1 MKNFNQIF
9 EKLSP
14 PEGVAE
20 YSTSEP
26 LFNSF
31 IRIGKNIDNGPVIL
45 INPGEKV
52 SLTDIRLKHI
62 NIEHNILCN
71 ITENKNQL
79 SENLTIVELNLK
91 NENLFEYFLNV
102 SEDIVS
108 KLPENA
114 NIKDFEDVFKDF
126 IKIFEK
132 LMTPPLKTIQGLWSE
147 LLFISIT
154 KKPDFFVECWHSNPK
169 QIFDFIV
176 ENKALEIKSTN
187 NVSRIHSF
195 SLSQLNPNENL
206 ELYVVSLVVNQSIN
220 YGKSINDLIVD
231 LRNKLNEENYRK
243 ILDVV
248 AHTLGEN
255 LVDGIKIN
263 FDYKPA
269 VDSIKYFD
277 YVNIPRIK
285 NLDVPIEVSAVKF
298 NSNLG
303 ELDSIDI
310 SKVGD
315 NNLIFNNI

>member
-1 MKNFNQIF
+1 MIDFNKIYQTLNLP
-9 EKLSP
+9 K
-14 PEGVAE
+14 GDTE

-26 LFNSF
+26 FCNSF
-31 IRIGKNIDNGPVIL
+31 IRIGKNIDDKPVIL

-52 SLTDIRLKHI
+52 SLIDYRLKYI
-62 NIEHNILCN
+62 NIEHNVLCN
-71 ITENKNQL
+71 ISENKNQL
-79 SENLTIVELNLK
+79 SLHLTIIELNIYSDTLS
-91 NENLFEYFLNV
+91 EYFLNV

-108 KLPENA
+108 KLSKNP
-114 NIKDFEDVFKDF
+114 NIKDFESVFKDF

-132 LMTPPLKTIQGLWSE
+132 LMAPPLKTIQGLWSE

-154 KKPDFFVECWHSNPK
+154 KNPDFYVECWHSNPK

-176 ENKALEIKSTN
+176 ANKALEIKSTN
-187 NVSRIHSF
+187 NESRIHSF
-195 SLSQLNPNENL
+195 SLSQLNPNEDL
-206 ELYVVSLVVNQSIN
+206 ELYVVSLIVNQSVN
-220 YGKSINDLIVD
+220 YGKSICDLIKD
-231 LRNKLNEENYRK
+231 LKKKLNEENYSK

-255 LVDGIKIN
+255 LAEGIKIN

-269 VDSIKYFD
+269 IDSIKFYD

-285 NLDVPIEVSAVKF
+285 TLDVPSEVSAVKF

-310 SKVGD
+310 SKVVD
-315 NNLIFNNI
+315 NNSIFSNI

>member
-1 MKNFNQIF
+1 MNNFNKIF
-9 EKLSP
+9 EKLASP
-14 PEGVAE
+14 KGISE

-45 INPGEKV
+45 INPGEKI
-52 SLTDIRLKHI
+52 SLTDYRLKHI

-71 ITENKNQL
+71 ISENKNQL

-102 SEDIVS
+102 GEDIIS
-108 KLPENA
+108 KLPKDA
-114 NIKDFEDVFKDF
+114 NIKDFEKVFKDF

-154 KKPDFFVECWHSNPK
+154 KNPDFYVECWHSNPK

-176 ENKALEIKSTN
+176 ANKALEIKSTN
-187 NVSRIHSF
+187 NDSRIHSF
-195 SLSQLNPNENL
+195 SLSQLNPNEDL
-206 ELYVVSLVVNQSIN
+206 ELYVVSLIVNQSVN
-220 YGKSINDLIVD
+220 YGKSISDLIED
-231 LRNKLNEENYRK
+231 LKKKLNEENYSK

-255 LVDGIKIN
+255 LAEGIKIN

-269 VDSIKYFD
+269 IDSIKYYD
-277 YVNIPRIK
+277 YINIPRIK

>member
-1 MKNFNQIF
+1 MKNFNKIF
-9 EKLSP
+9 EKIP
-14 PEGVAE
+14 PPIGIAE

-26 LFNSF
+26 LYNSF
-31 IRIGKNIDNGPVIL
+31 IRIGKNIDNRPVIL

-52 SLTDIRLKHI
+52 SLTDYRLKHI

-71 ITENKNQL
+71 ISENNNQL
-79 SENLTIVELNLK
+79 SEYLTIVELNLK

-102 SEDIVS
+102 GENIVS
-108 KLPENA
+108 KLPKDA
-114 NIKDFEDVFKDF
+114 NIKDFEKIFKDF

-154 KKPDFFVECWHSNPK
+154 KNPDFFTECWHSNPK

-187 NVSRIHSF
+187 NDSRIHSF
-195 SLSQLNPNENL
+195 SLSQLNPNEDL
-206 ELYVVSLVVNQSIN
+206 ELYVVSLIVNQSIN
-220 YGKSINDLIVD
+220 YGKSINDLITD
-231 LRNKLNEENYRK
+231 LKGRLNKENYSK

-255 LVDGIKIN
+255 LAEGIKIN

-269 VDSIKYFD
+269 VNSIKYFNYLD
-277 YVNIPRIK
+277 IPRIK
-285 NLDVPIEVSAVKF
+285 NLDVPMEVSGVKF

-303 ELDSIDI
+303 DLDPLDVF
-310 SKVGD
+310 KLTK
-315 NNLIFNNI
+315 NNLIFCNI